1 LPIAAAHLWNSLP
14 SHVTAAL
21 SLSPSSAVILT
32 QHFFALQLSN
42 SSLICTVPA
51 QWLVI
56 LDTIIAITCIYIQ
69 QSVRLWWQYCTSEVP
84 VMENVH
90 SEEAKCQMLL
100 FMWQMDYSI

>member
-32 QHFFALQLSN
+32 QHFFALQLYN

-56 LDTIIAITCIYIQ
+56 LDTIMITITCIYNTYNSLLDCGGNIA
-69 QSVRLWWQYCTSEVP
+69 P
-84 VMENVH
+84 V
-90 SEEAKCQMLL
+90 KY
-100 FMWQMDYSI
+100 W